1 MLGRFWFA
9 GLAMLLHP
17 MLMVGVI
24 AIPAVLAVPSV
35 PQDLS
40 EAAMKGAKLTAAQAE
55 TLEHQLAE
63 NPQSLSA
70 RAQLLGYYYLT
81 GSNDPEKHAEHV
93 LWFIRNMPESEVVG
107 GPLAQILPRLNPDGY
122 LEAKAEWLRLIE
134 ESPDAVVLLQHAADF
149 LRMRDRALSVSLL
162 ERAEAVEP
170 ANPHWATELGRLHWR
185 EAHNQ
190 FRGGSDVTGA
200 ARALADFE
208 RAYELSGTAGRANLM
223 PDLAVT
229 AFAAGDQRKA
239 RSHAEAMLA
248 AIPPKPRGG
257 KFIHYGNLVLG
268 RIALSEGDLE
278 EAGARLLAAGR
289 TEGAPLRTFRGPD
302 MALAKALLERGEPQV
317 VLRYLE
323 LCLDIWERGQED
335 LRDWI
340 VLIEAG
346 RVPDFDHNFLF

>member
-1 MLGRFWFA
+1 MLRRWWFP
-9 GLAMLLHP
+9 GLAMLLHLL
-17 MLMVGVI
+17 LMVGVI
-24 AIPAVLAVPSV
+24 AIPAVPAVPSLA
-35 PQDLS
+35 QDLG
-40 EAAMKGAKLTAAQAE
+40 EAARKGAKLTAAQAE
-55 TLEHQLAE
+55 TLEHQLAQ

-93 LWFIRNMPESEVVG
+93 LWFIRNMPESEVLG
-107 GPLAQILPRLNPDGY
+107 GPLAQILPRLNPDDY

-134 ESPDAVVLLQHAADF
+134 ERPHAVVPLQHAAGF
-149 LRMRDRALSVSLL
+149 FRMRDPALSVTLL
-162 ERAEAVEP
+162 ERAEALEP

-185 EAHNQ
+185 EAHNR
-190 FRGGSDVTGA
+190 FRGSDVTGA

-208 RAYELSGTAGRANLM
+208 RAFALSDTAGRANLM

-229 AFAAGDQRKA
+229 AFIAGDHRKA
-239 RSHAEAMLA
+239 RSHAEAMFA
-248 AIPPKPRGG
+248 AIPPNPRGG
-257 KFIHYGNLVLG
+257 KYIHYGNLVLG

-289 TEGAPLRTFRGPD
+289 TEGAPLRTFGGPD
-302 MALAKALLERGEPQV
+302 MALAKALLERGETQT

-335 LRDWI
+335 LQDWI

-346 RVPDFDHNFLF
+346 RIPDFDHNFLF

>member
-1 MLGRFWFA
+1 MLRRFWFP

-17 MLMVGVI
+17 VLMAGVI
-24 AIPAVLAVPSV
+24 AMPAVLAVPSLA
-35 PQDLS
+35 QDLG
-40 EAAMKGAKLTAAQAE
+40 EAAMKGTELTAAQAE
-55 TLEHQLAE
+55 TLENQLAE

-93 LWFIRNMPESEVVG
+93 LWFIRNVPESEVLG
-107 GPLAQILPRLNPDGY
+107 GPLAQILPRLNPDDY
-122 LEAKAEWLRLIE
+122 LEAKAEWLRLSE
-134 ESPDAVVLLQHAADF
+134 ENPDAVVLLQHAADF
-149 LRMRDRALSVSLL
+149 LRVYDPALSVGLL

-170 ANPHWATELGRLHWR
+170 ANPHWATELGGLHWR
-185 EAHNQ
+185 KAHNR
-190 FRGGSDVTGA
+190 FRGSDVTGA

-208 RAYELSGTAGRANLM
+208 RAYELSGTASRANLM

-229 AFAAGDQRKA
+229 AFVAGDHRKA

-289 TEGAPLRTFRGPD
+289 MQGAPLRTFRGPD

-346 RVPDFDHNFLF
+346 RIPDFDRNFLF

>member
-40 EAAMKGAKLTAAQAE
+40 EAAMKGTELTAAQAE
-55 TLEHQLAE
+55 TLENQLVE
-63 NPQSLSA
+63 NPQSLGA

-93 LWFIRNMPESEVVG
+93 LWFIRNMPESEVLG

-122 LEAKAEWLRLIE
+122 LEAKAEWLRLSE
-134 ESPDAVVLLQHAADF
+134 ENPDAVVLLQYAADF
-149 LRMRDRALSVSLL
+149 LRVYDPALSVGLL

-170 ANPHWATELGRLHWR
+170 ANPHWATELGGLHWR
-185 EAHNQ
+185 KAHNR
-190 FRGGSDVTGA
+190 FRGSDVTGA

-208 RAYELSGTAGRANLM
+208 RAYELSDTAGRANLM

-229 AFAAGDQRKA
+229 AFVAGDHRKA

-289 TEGAPLRTFRGPD
+289 MQGAPLRTFRGPD

-346 RVPDFDHNFLF
+346 RIPDFDRNFLF